1 LSLKLDLPTLQAMS
15 ENPTYFSVW
24 NRPLNQG
31 CFLNEKQAAILLKDL
46 EAFTLGDLLRHF
58 PFRYEDRSEIL
69 PIKSLSPGMALPAQ
83 IAAKLEHFEF
93 LGQGPGRRLSAKFH
107 DESGVIEAIWFQ
119 KPDIISKFLHLGK
132 TYLLFGKLNEFNGKL
147 NFTHPEMEI
156 FLPEKPRPAMEP
168 VYYTTEKMKRFGMDS
183 KSLNRI
189 IFRNLEARK
198 SELKE
203 PFSNSFMRASGLMG
217 LDKSILEIHLPSSQN
232 SLEKARERL
241 KVEELFPLQFY
252 LQQKRMN
259 NKTSKQGFPMPRL
272 ESFNI
277 FFNSHLPFSLTNA
290 QKRVVKEIRSDLVSG
305 KQMNRLIQGDVGSGK
320 TIVAFLCMLMAIDN
334 GYQACLMAPTEIL
347 ANQHFIGISG
357 LAEKIGIR
365 VELLTGSTK
374 TSARK
379 KIVAGL
385 DDGSINI
392 LIGTHAL
399 IEAYVQFNN
408 LGLAVIDEQ
417 HRFGVAQRAAL
428 QSKTREGILPHILVM
443 TATPIPRTL
452 AMALYSDLDISAID
466 ELPAGRIEIQTAHRL
481 ESQRMRVFGFIKEQI
496 LLGRQAYIVY
506 PLIEESETLD
516 LTNLMDGFESISR
529 AFPEYHL
536 SMVHGRMKSAD
547 KDFEMARFVKGETS
561 IMVATTV
568 IEVGVNVPNASIM
581 VIENAERFGLTQ
593 MHQLRGRVGRGEY
606 QSYCILMTGY
616 KLSREGRLRIETMC
630 RTTDGFEI
638 AETDLKLRGP
648 GDITG
653 TRQSGLSGLKLTNL
667 AEDSALL
674 EKVRNWVVDFL
685 SLDPALSTEENK
697 PLKHHLDDI
706 LKTKAHW
713 NEIA

>member
-1 LSLKLDLPTLQAMS
+1 MS

-69 PIKSLSPGMALPAQ
+69 PIKSLSPGMAFPAQ
-83 IAAKLEHFEF
+83 IVGKLEHFEF
-93 LGQGPGRRLSAKFH
+93 LGQGPGRRLSAKFR
-107 DESGVIEAIWFQ
+107 DESGLIEAIWFQ
-119 KPDIISKFLHLGK
+119 KPDIISRFLHIGK
-132 TYLLFGKLNEFNGKL
+132 IYLIYGRLNEFNGKI

-156 FLPEKPRPAMEP
+156 FQPEKPRPAMEP
-168 VYYTTEKMKRFGMDS
+168 VYYTTEKMKRMGMDS

-189 IFRNLEARK
+189 ILRNLEARRL
-198 SELKE
+198 ELKE
-203 PFSNSFMRASGLMG
+203 PFSNSFMQASGLMG
-217 LDKSILEIHLPSSQN
+217 LDRSILEIHLPSSQN

-272 ESFNI
+272 DLFNV
-277 FFNSHLPFSLTNA
+277 FFNEHLPFSLTNA

-428 QSKTREGILPHILVM
+428 QSKTRERILPHILVM

-536 SMVHGRMKSAD
+536 SMVHGRMKPAD

-674 EKVRNWVVDFL
+674 EKVRNWAEDFL

-697 PLKHHLDDI
+697 PLKQHLDDI

>member
-1 LSLKLDLPTLQAMS
+1 MS

-69 PIKSLSPGMALPAQ
+69 PIKSLGPGMAFPAQ
-83 IAAKLEHFEF
+83 IVGKLEHFEF
-93 LGQGPGRRLSAKFH
+93 LGQGPGRRLSAKFR
-107 DESGVIEAIWFQ
+107 DESGLIEAIWFQ
-119 KPDIISKFLHLGK
+119 KPDIISRFLHIGK
-132 TYLLFGKLNEFNGKL
+132 IYLIYGRLNEFNGKI

-156 FLPEKPRPAMEP
+156 FQPEKPRPVMEP
-168 VYYTTEKMKRFGMDS
+168 VYFTTEKMKRMGMDS

-189 IFRNLEARK
+189 ILRNLEARRL
-198 SELKE
+198 ELKE
-203 PFSNSFMRASGLMG
+203 PFSNSFMQASGLMG
-217 LDKSILEIHLPSSQN
+217 LDKSIQEIHLPSSQN

-272 ESFNI
+272 DLFNI
-277 FFNSHLPFSLTNA
+277 FFNEHLPFSLTNA

-428 QSKTREGILPHILVM
+428 QSKTRERILPHILVM

-536 SMVHGRMKSAD
+536 SMVHGRMKPAD

-674 EKVRNWVVDFL
+674 EKVRNWAEDFL
-685 SLDPALSTEENK
+685 SLDPALSSEENK
-697 PLKHHLDDI
+697 PLKQHLDDI

>member
-1 LSLKLDLPTLQAMS
+1 
-15 ENPTYFSVW
+15 
-24 NRPLNQG
+24 
-31 CFLNEKQAAILLKDL
+31 
-46 EAFTLGDLLRHF
+46 
-58 PFRYEDRSEIL
+58 
-69 PIKSLSPGMALPAQ
+69 
-83 IAAKLEHFEF
+83 
-93 LGQGPGRRLSAKFH
+93 
-107 DESGVIEAIWFQ
+107 
-119 KPDIISKFLHLGK
+119 
-132 TYLLFGKLNEFNGKL
+132 
-147 NFTHPEMEI
+147 
-156 FLPEKPRPAMEP
+156 
-168 VYYTTEKMKRFGMDS
+168 
-183 KSLNRI
+183 
-189 IFRNLEARK
+189 
-198 SELKE
+198 
-203 PFSNSFMRASGLMG
+203 
-217 LDKSILEIHLPSSQN
+217 
-232 SLEKARERL
+232 
-241 KVEELFPLQFY
+241 
-252 LQQKRMN
+252 
-259 NKTSKQGFPMPRL
+259 MPRL
-272 ESFNI
+272 DLFNV
-277 FFNSHLPFSLTNA
+277 FFNEHLPFSLTNA

-428 QSKTREGILPHILVM
+428 QSKTRERILPHILVM

-536 SMVHGRMKSAD
+536 SMVHGRMKPAD

-568 IEVGVNVPNASIM
+568 IEVGVNVSNASIM

-674 EKVRNWVVDFL
+674 EKVRNWAEDFL

-697 PLKHHLDDI
+697 PLKQHLDDI

>member
-1 LSLKLDLPTLQAMS
+1 MS

-69 PIKSLSPGMALPAQ
+69 PIKSLGPGMAFPAQ
-83 IAAKLEHFEF
+83 IVGKLEHFEF
-93 LGQGPGRRLSAKFH
+93 LGQGPGRRLSAKFR
-107 DESGVIEAIWFQ
+107 DESGLIEAIWFQ
-119 KPDIISKFLHLGK
+119 KPDIISRFLHIGK
-132 TYLLFGKLNEFNGKL
+132 IYLIYGRLNEFNGKI

-156 FLPEKPRPAMEP
+156 FQPEKPRPAMEP
-168 VYYTTEKMKRFGMDS
+168 VYFTTEKMKRMGMDS

-189 IFRNLEARK
+189 ILRNLEARRL
-198 SELKE
+198 ELKE
-203 PFSNSFMRASGLMG
+203 PFSNSFMQASGLMG
-217 LDKSILEIHLPSSQN
+217 LDRSILEIHLPSSQN

-272 ESFNI
+272 DLFNV
-277 FFNSHLPFSLTNA
+277 FFNEHLPFSLTNA

-428 QSKTREGILPHILVM
+428 QSKTRERILPHILVM

-536 SMVHGRMKSAD
+536 SMVHGRMKPAD

-638 AETDLKLRGP
+638 AETDRK
-648 GDITG
+648 
-653 TRQSGLSGLKLTNL
+653 
-667 AEDSALL
+667 
-674 EKVRNWVVDFL
+674 
-685 SLDPALSTEENK
+685 
-697 PLKHHLDDI
+697 
-706 LKTKAHW
+706 
-713 NEIA
+713 